1 MWNCIIFLLKHS
13 NLKVFFVFVH
23 LQKKK
28 IIFDFDSQF
37 QVTRSIYGNNRNSKN
52 VWQVYD
58 EYECMAFLKKNNG
71 TMYECQ
77 THFTNIL
84 LKQLVSE

>member
-1 MWNCIIFLLKHS
+1 MKLHNISAKTLES
-13 NLKVFFVFVH
+13 QGFFRFRSFAK
-23 LQKKK
+23 KKK